1 MINYRPYYVM
11 HVTFVLC
18 GKLTTIYGIFSVW
31 PAVIP
36 KILVRIVPMY
46 PQTYKTSLITLKKK
60 LFVIFMLASETLAML
75 QPIFES
81 LRADSENSSMF
92 SFPMLT
98 SSNVKFHKVNSLLR
112 RTNLPRISVSQCHSV
127 SNRMIHLCPT
137 PF

>member
-1 MINYRPYYVM
+1 
-11 HVTFVLC
+11 
-18 GKLTTIYGIFSVW
+18 
-31 PAVIP
+31 
-36 KILVRIVPMY
+36 
-46 PQTYKTSLITLKKK
+46 
-60 LFVIFMLASETLAML
+60 MLASETLAML

-127 SNRMIHLCPT
+127 RNRMIKLYLIIHNIFNIIIWHSCIYSHPATIHQNHDKAPQQLILIIQIQLVLAVEHPRELHYIRKHR
-137 PF
+137 FQ